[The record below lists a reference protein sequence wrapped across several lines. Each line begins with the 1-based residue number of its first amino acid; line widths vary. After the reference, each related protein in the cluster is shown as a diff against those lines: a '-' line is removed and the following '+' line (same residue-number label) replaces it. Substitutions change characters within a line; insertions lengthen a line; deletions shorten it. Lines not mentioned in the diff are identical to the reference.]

1 MPVADLVG
9 LRFSVVHL
17 RLGGYSLIAIWA
29 SEIVGLLTL
38 PLLWA
43 IGPRLHY
50 ISQALDLS
58 PLLVVGIILIA
69 FQGGLQRHP
78 VERLFLPLLFGLL
91 PLLAAVHFLMA
102 PASIANAITLSFK
115 QEQVN
120 KDQLTSIEGQ
130 LDRAGQVVLDSQD
143 LEDLRRRLDAIPGVR
158 LSANPDVTLQQARQE
173 VTAALL
179 IERQRVRSRLGSN
192 AAQARSQFV
201 RRAVM
206 NAGLATLMGVMLS
219 WMRNGALRE
228 MELSSTYLNWL
239 AVADPD
245 VHNLGG
251 VKDLAD
257 FQKRCL
263 ATSYLELIRRLTQN
277 QDEESEIEQESQES
291 AATPLESAPQDSLL
305 PPPPAPWESITVRSE
320 EWRRK
325 AGIFRGRPVIEPLF
339 PFDPSDDKHLSGSKL
354 TPRQLRRRAKEREKI
369 RAALEDF
376 SRMTADYDADYDSAI
391 PDVRPVRDF
400 GSLLRRPSQR
410 QLNRYRKFMNELVHE
425 LQQNQAAD
433 FPDPSEQGKT
443 DPSVGESTQIWT
455 PQSSFQDILRLQQDI
470 QRFVG
475 ILPTDPKNS
484 QDDSQGN
491 SQDDSQ
497 GNSQDNSQ
505 DNLGD
510 DRAR

>member
-1 MPVADLVG
+1 MADLVG

-17 RLGGYSLIAIWA
+17 RLGGYTLIAIWA

-38 PLLWA
+38 PLVWA

-102 PASIANAITLSFK
+102 PASIANAMTLSAK

-120 KDQLTSIEGQ
+120 NAQLTSIEGQ

-158 LSANPDVTLQQARQE
+158 LSANPNVTLQQARQE

-179 IERQRVRSRLGSN
+179 SERQRVRSRLGSN

-206 NAGLATLMGVMLS
+206 NAGLATLMGLMLS

-228 MELSSTYLNWL
+228 MELSSTYLNWM

-245 VHNLGG
+245 VHNLVGI
-251 VKDLAD
+251 KDLAD

-263 ATSYLELIRRLTQN
+263 DTSYFELIRRLTSN
-277 QDEESEIEQESQES
+277 QDEESEIEQES
-291 AATPLESAPQDSLL
+291 AARPLESAPLDTPL
-305 PPPPAPWESITVRSE
+305 PPPPAPWEAITIRSE

-325 AGIFRGRPVIEPLF
+325 AGIFRGRPVIDPLF
-339 PFDPSDDKHLSGSKL
+339 PFDPSDDQDLSGPQL
-354 TPRQLRRRAKEREKI
+354 TPRQLRRSANQREKI
-369 RAALEDF
+369 RAALENF
-376 SRMTADYDADYDSAI
+376 STMAADYDSAD

-400 GSLLRRPSQR
+400 GSRLRRPSQR
-410 QLNRYRKFMNELVHE
+410 QLNRYRKFMDELALE

-433 FPDPSEQGKT
+433 FPNPSEQDNS
-443 DPSVGESTQIWT
+443 DPSFGESTEIWA
-455 PQSSFQDILRLQQDI
+455 PQSSISDIHKLQQDI
-470 QRFVG
+470 QTFVG
-475 ILPTDPKNS
+475 VLPTDPKEP
-484 QDDSQGN
+484 QDNSQGN
-491 SQDDSQ
+491 SQDDAQGDLQGDSQ
-497 GNSQDNSQ
+497 DDSQDNSQ
-505 DNLGD
+505 GDLGD

>member
-1 MPVADLVG
+1 MKIAQPNIIDITPES
-9 LRFSVVHL
+9 SV
-17 RLGGYSLIAIWA
+17 LIIFRGA
-29 SEIVGLLTL
+29 
-38 PLLWA
+38 
-43 IGPRLHY
+43 
-50 ISQALDLS
+50 
-58 PLLVVGIILIA
+58 
-69 FQGGLQRHP
+69 
-78 VERLFLPLLFGLL
+78 
-91 PLLAAVHFLMA
+91 
-102 PASIANAITLSFK
+102 

-120 KDQLTSIEGQ
+120 NAQLTSIEGQ

-158 LSANPDVTLQQARQE
+158 LSANPNVTLQQARQE

-179 IERQRVRSRLGSN
+179 SERQRVRSRLGSN

-206 NAGLATLMGVMLS
+206 NAGLATLMGLMLS

-228 MELSSTYLNWL
+228 MELSSTYLNWM

-251 VKDLAD
+251 IKDLAD

-277 QDEESEIEQESQES
+277 QDEESVIEQESQES
-291 AATPLESAPQDSLL
+291 AARQLESAPPDSPL
-305 PPPPAPWESITVRSE
+305 PPPPAPWEAITIRAE

-354 TPRQLRRRAKEREKI
+354 TPRQLRRSAKQREKI
-369 RAALEDF
+369 RAALENF
-376 SRMTADYDADYDSAI
+376 SRMTADYDADYNSAI

-400 GSLLRRPSQR
+400 GSSLRRPSQR
-410 QLNRYRKFMNELVHE
+410 QLNRYRKFMNELVLE

-433 FPDPSEQGKT
+433 FANSSEQDNSDPSF
-443 DPSVGESTQIWT
+443 GESTEIWA

-470 QRFVG
+470 QTFVG
-475 ILPTDPKNS
+475 VLPTEPKEPQDNSQGDS
-484 QDDSQGN
+484 QDDL
-491 SQDDSQ
+491 
-497 GNSQDNSQ
+497 QDNSQ
-505 DNLGD
+505 DDLVD